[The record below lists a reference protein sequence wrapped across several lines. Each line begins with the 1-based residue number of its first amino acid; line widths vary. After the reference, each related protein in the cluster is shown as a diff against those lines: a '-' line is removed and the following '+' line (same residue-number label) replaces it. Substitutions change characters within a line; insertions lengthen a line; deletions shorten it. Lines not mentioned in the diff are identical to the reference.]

1 MRSLAD
7 LEDYEARHG
16 AVGGEGDT
24 IKTLLEDVSG
34 LVLEAVEGS
43 TKEWVTADDNADPEV
58 PRAVI
63 YVCVSA
69 VHRQIE
75 HGDGIV
81 REQLGA
87 HSVTYNAN
95 APTSLE
101 LTKQEKR
108 IVRKA
113 AGLTSALTVE
123 LVSPFSCDRPV
134 GSDLDFSFPL
144 EDEGAP

>member
-7 LEDYEARHG
+7 LEEYEARYG
-16 AVGGEGDT
+16 AAGGEADV
-24 IKTLLEDVSG
+24 IKTLLGDVSG
-34 LVLEAVEGS
+34 LVFEAVEGS
-43 TKEWVTADDNADPEV
+43 TKEWVTADDNADPEI
-58 PRAVI
+58 PRAVT
-63 YVCVSA
+63 YVCVSV
-69 VHRQIE
+69 VHRQVE

-81 REQLGA
+81 REQLGE
-87 HSVTYNAN
+87 HSVTYNPN

-113 AGLTSALTVE
+113 AGLSPALTVE

-134 GSDLDFSFPL
+134 GTDLDFSFPL
-144 EDEGAP
+144 EEEGAP